1 MNRTPVAEAGKF
13 NSHREKEMQSGIC
26 DVCFGL
32 FDEFF
37 DIVRLHSKFSK
48 QFPAEPTESP
58 MRIYHLPVPE

>member
-1 MNRTPVAEAGKF
+1 MDRTPVGVSGEF

-26 DVCFGL
+26 NVCLGL
-32 FDEFF
+32 FDKFF

-48 QFPAEPTESP
+48 QFPAEPTESS